1 MVRVQLS
8 TKLYGPVRKAIEVFH
23 PISIVLAPPSGYL
36 AQKIFCKYLLFS
48 STDSS
53 RITPKMSHTTKPE
66 TTTEET
72 KLEGSKH
79 TEEAATKSDESA
91 ETKPEEAKKE
101 TTGEADQ
108 SAVSEVKVVTNEE
121 NEETLFKVRAKLFRF
136 TTGEWKERG
145 VGDIKF
151 LKHKETGK
159 IRALMRREK
168 TLKICANHY
177 ILPAIKLE
185 PNAGSDRSWVW
196 TAFADV
202 SDENE
207 APRDDVLAI
216 RFANSENATKF
227 KEEFE
232 KCQAEMAKI
241 LEKK

>member
-1 MVRVQLS
+1 
-8 TKLYGPVRKAIEVFH
+8 
-23 PISIVLAPPSGYL
+23 
-36 AQKIFCKYLLFS
+36 
-48 STDSS
+48 
-53 RITPKMSHTTKPE
+53 MSHTTKPE